1 VINQQ
6 LQQTRE
12 SDLDLC
18 VTTRSIEPSLIAEI
32 SRGKVAAGATK
43 GQQFAAALKAK
54 YDGKRPIIEDVIF
67 ATVELA
73 DLQAGKS
80 CLEIS
85 HHQHRGDDRKP
96 YYTTKITNKSTQKI
110 RIDRFGT
117 YVQKGNTLV
126 LHSLTGGFLSA
137 QQFQEWYQLGTSKWL
152 EPGQVV
158 TDPNNHSNLGVYW
171 VYSGTTADDRK
182 FVAGAAW
189 MGKPWWH
196 LF

>member
-1 VINQQ
+1 MNQQ

-12 SDLDLC
+12 LDRDLRL
-18 VTTRSIEPSLIAEI
+18 TTSSLDPQEIANPN
-32 SRGKVAAGATK
+32 RGKVADGMK
-43 GQQFAAALKAK
+43 GRQFVAALKAK
-54 YDGKRPIIEDVIF
+54 YDGTRPIIEDVIF

-73 DLQAGKS
+73 DLQAGNS
-80 CLEIS
+80 YLEIAHHIQRGSS
-85 HHQHRGDDRKP
+85 HKP
-96 YYTTKITNKSTQKI
+96 YYATKITNKSTQKI
-110 RIDRFGT
+110 QIDRFGT

-137 QQFQEWYQLGTSKWL
+137 QQFQQWYELGASEWL

-171 VYSGTTADDRK
+171 VYAGTTANGQK

-189 MGKPWWH
+189 KRKAWWK
-196 LF
+196 FW

>member
-1 VINQQ
+1 MTTSLDRHVIATAQ
-6 LQQTRE
+6 
-12 SDLDLC
+12 
-18 VTTRSIEPSLIAEI
+18 
-32 SRGKVAAGATK
+32 RGKVATDKTK

-54 YDGKRPIIEDVIF
+54 YDGTRPLIEDVIF

-80 CLEIS
+80 YLEIS
-85 HHQHRGDDRKP
+85 HHPNRDSVGVGEASALAEASRNENRKP
-96 YYTTKITNKSTQKI
+96 YYTTKITNKSTQRI

-117 YVQKGNTLV
+117 YVQKGHTLV

-137 QQFQEWYQLGTSKWL
+137 QQFQEWYELGASEWL

-171 VYSGTTADDRK
+171 AYSGTTADGKK

-189 MGKPWWH
+189 VGKRWWK
-196 LF
+196 FW